1 MSEEPAIMGSYVF
14 AILCLARRVEE
25 VASLDSS
32 VASAYH
38 DHTHVLQVIAEQYI
52 GFLLVE
58 PIPSTSHL
66 ALVVDSLP
74 FSLLLA
80 LAFSLTLHLLIRLVQ
95 FVKEDRFPRRHR
107 QTRTAS
113 KKIVAPALNM
123 Y

>member
-38 DHTHVLQVIAEQYI
+38 EHT
-52 GFLLVE
+52 
-58 PIPSTSHL
+58 PCP
-66 ALVVDSLP
+66 P
-74 FSLLLA
+74 
-80 LAFSLTLHLLIRLVQ
+80 
-95 FVKEDRFPRRHR
+95 RHR

-113 KKIVAPALNM
+113 KKIVARGSRIRGVHNGLTRPSRHNKGRPSPPEQHHWWRGND
-123 Y
+123 